1 MSDIKGIEISD
12 VLGLSQPLTKL
23 IEVCSSAIGTAY
35 KPRHERKMTDAK
47 VYEIQQIGEAIREN
61 CDLPV
66 NYQYRNIGINTT
78 NAEDLMQR
86 AKNRW
91 LFDEMKRQRNID
103 SVADNAYDELSSKEY
118 VSEKPVDEDWKTRFF
133 DIAKDINSEEMQ
145 KLWGKL
151 LAGEIEQP
159 GSFSLRT
166 LETIRN
172 ISRDEALVF
181 NKIVPY
187 LFHMGKAVLMTSSSE
202 IYKKYGIKYDDILVL
217 DECGL
222 INSSGTLSI
231 TATSNGENDLLL
243 YNEATALIVHGSEKK
258 PPEFDFG
265 IHSLTEPGR
274 QLYRILNHIPNHE
287 YFEEVAKNI
296 SQNAGEPVYLHKVNY
311 ITDDRINYEDD
322 PYKVLGNSQ

>member
-1 MSDIKGIEISD
+1 MSDVKGIEITD
-12 VLGLSQPLTKL
+12 ILGLSQPLTKL

-47 VYEIQQIGEAIREN
+47 VYEIQQIGEAIRKN

-91 LFDEMKRQRNID
+91 LFDEMKRQRNIE
-103 SVADNAYDELSSKEY
+103 SVADNAYDELTSKEY

-187 LFHMGKAVLMTSSSE
+187 LFNMNNTVLMTSSSE
-202 IYKKYGIKYDDILVL
+202 IYEKYGIKYDDILIL

-231 TATSNGENDLLL
+231 TATSNGDSDVLL
-243 YNEATALIVHGSEKK
+243 YNEATALIVHGSEEK
-258 PPEFDFG
+258 PPKFSFG
-265 IHSLTEPGR
+265 VHSLTESGR

-287 YFEEVAKNI
+287 YFEDVAKNI
-296 SQNAGEPVYLHKVNY
+296 SQKARESVYLHKVNY
-311 ITDDRINYEDD
+311 ITDDSISYEDD
-322 PYKVLGNSQ
+322 PYRVFGNSQ